1 MFSVANVC
9 VLGCLPPV
17 AGLEGNKITPALRW
31 LAPAMRFLERLTV
44 DRGQHGYEVGWGDG
58 ERSSLGGKVGVAIGA
73 PCKSNDRCMEGEAR
87 NITKGLKVGRG
98 GQGAGG
104 RARV

>member
-58 ERSSLGGKVGVAIGA
+58 ERSIWVVKWVWRLERPVNQMIGA
-73 PCKSNDRCMEGEAR
+73 W
-87 NITKGLKVGRG
+87 KVKPET
-98 GQGAGG
+98 
-104 RARV
+104 